1 MLTSLMVGDL
11 ETLAWHKFHD
21 DTIFT
26 VNPTFGLKVTGRPSH
41 HAFTSFLSWG

>member
-11 ETLAWHKFHD
+11 ETPAWHKFHD

-26 VNPTFGLKVTGRPSH
+26 VNPLLGLKVTGKRSH
-41 HAFTSFLSWG
+41 HAFIFLNWS